1 MWPLYLAAGG
11 LGIAFL
17 ITLLVLAWDNALET
31 EVQRFGFESLSVDD
45 TVRANANSAHD
56 ALDNLTRVFGVV
68 PDLSEQQFMR
78 LANQVSSQFSF
89 VTAIGRYQQSSDNS
103 YTLLFAK
110 DRADK
115 PTLPQ
120 TVDLNAAGGYG
131 TVFSSA
137 EVAPG
142 AVPSEKLS
150 SGNGAGQYI
159 LAQAIPTA
167 DTSPAEDKP
176 SDIVVMLIT
185 PNLLLENIAA
195 SADLGVQLFSEFRDS
210 YWQENLTLL
219 AKFLAPGRE
228 LRLVHRSAASP
239 DPQLQCFVLITLS
252 LAVL

>member
-31 EVQRFGFESLSVDD
+31 EVRRFGFESLSVDD

-131 TVFSSA
+131 TVLSSA
-137 EVAPG
+137 GDVSAVGIACANMYCPAPLPLESFSLGTAPG
-142 AVPSEKLS
+142 ATSAEEKTVP
-150 SGNGAGQYI
+150 
-159 LAQAIPTA
+159 
-167 DTSPAEDKP
+167 
-176 SDIVVMLIT
+176 
-185 PNLLLENIAA
+185 
-195 SADLGVQLFSEFRDS
+195 
-210 YWQENLTLL
+210 
-219 AKFLAPGRE
+219 
-228 LRLVHRSAASP
+228 
-239 DPQLQCFVLITLS
+239 
-252 LAVL
+252 